1 MRPGGYLVVS
11 HPLGREWNV
20 GLESTDVALHT
31 LPDLEQWK
39 RIIKDLPL
47 QIIDYQDEPEYYCT
61 ILQVPEGYKMRK
73 PLSLSG
79 MVVEVFL
86 KVYYRQTTDQVP
98 EGYKMRKPLS
108 LSGMVVEGFG
118 RGSKQM
124 GVHTANINPPETLE
138 VPLGVYFGWAQL
150 RTPGDNSVEKMV
162 MNIGRR
168 PTIDDGN
175 TITAEAHIMHNYNRD
190 FHGEV
195 LDLLAV
201 GFIRPEMKFNGIQE
215 LILRIQKDIAIARN
229 QLNILDVP
237 RSLSV
242 EN

>member
-31 LPDLEQWK
+31 LPDLEQWN

-61 ILQVPEGYKMRK
+61 IL
-73 PLSLSG
+73 
-79 MVVEVFL
+79 
-86 KVYYRQTTDQVP
+86 QVP